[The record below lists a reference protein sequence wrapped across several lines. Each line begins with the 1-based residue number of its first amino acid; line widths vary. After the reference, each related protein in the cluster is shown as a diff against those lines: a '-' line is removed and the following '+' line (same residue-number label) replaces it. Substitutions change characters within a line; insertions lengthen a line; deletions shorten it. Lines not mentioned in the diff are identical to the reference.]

1 MAARKP
7 EEVDRLFERA
17 LNAGDMEALLALYE
31 PQASLMPSPGSVVVG
46 APAIREALAA
56 FIAGKPKITITP
68 RLVSETG
75 DLALVTAKWDLA
87 IDGPD
92 GKRAKMNGSSV
103 EVLRRQ
109 PDGSWR
115 FAIDMPFGVDAGA
128 S

>member
-1 MAARKP
+1 MAARRP

-31 PQASLMPSPGSVVVG
+31 PHASLMPSPGNVVVG

-56 FIAGKPKITITP
+56 FIAGKPRITVHP

-75 DLALVTAKWDLA
+75 DLALVNAKWDLE

-115 FAIDMPFGVDAGA
+115 FAIDMPFGVDAGT